1 MTAKNGKA
9 RPMGD
14 TFLDRIANGMNRGG
28 FDRGR
33 NVSVRAAKLVMPD
46 GKSVTNV
53 EVIGENNPLDRIKAI
68 FKNGRGLDSVKDL
81 FEHPNARRG
90 RRNGAEE

>member
-1 MTAKNGKA
+1 MA
-9 RPMGD
+9 D
-14 TFLDRIANGMNRGG
+14 TFLDRIANGMGRGG

-53 EVIGENNPLDRIKAI
+53 EVIGDNNPLDRMKAI
-68 FKNGRGLDSVKDL
+68 FKNGRGLDSVKDI

-90 RRNGAEE
+90 RSKGAEE

>member
-1 MTAKNGKA
+1 MA
-9 RPMGD
+9 D
-14 TFLDRIANGMNRGG
+14 SFLDRIAKGMGRGG
-28 FDRGR
+28 FDMGR

-53 EVIGENNPLDRIKAI
+53 EVIGDNNQLDRMKAI
-68 FKNGRGLDSVKDL
+68 FKNGKGLDSVKDL

-90 RRNGAEE
+90 RRKGAEE

>member
-14 TFLDRIANGMNRGG
+14 TFLDRIAKGTNRGG
-28 FDRGR
+28 FNRGR

-53 EVIGENNPLDRIKAI
+53 EVIGDNNPLDRVEGD
-68 FKNGRGLDSVKDL
+68 FQERQW
-81 FEHPNARRG
+81 P
-90 RRNGAEE
+90 